1 LLRNF
6 FGDFQDYCYLAP
18 EKILAK
24 GLKDQIGFKKIE
36 DSNIIEDLKIMDIFS
51 LGCVISEV
59 ILNGKITFNY
69 ELLLKYKKEEETINE
84 ILD

>member
-1 LLRNF
+1 MQHFTELLVFSCLDVQLGTVNKTPPT
-6 FGDFQDYCYLAP
+6 Y
-18 EKILAK
+18 KI
-24 GLKDQIGFKKIE
+24 Q
-36 DSNIIEDLKIMDIFS
+36 NIMDIFS